1 MDGVL
6 IGVVSRLGSENCAK
20 DKVFD
25 IYTGVAHYMDWI
37 YESVI
42 RMGGMHT
49 CDDDRMFE
57 KTYLN
62 GEFTCTSHFDIPQKR
77 NLHKT
82 LQECKTNL
90 ISQFQSIFMVM
101 VNEF

>member
-6 IGVVSRLGSENCAK
+6 VGVVSRLGSENCAK
-20 DKVFD
+20 DEVFD
-25 IYTGVAHYMDWI
+25 IYTGVAHYMEWI

-42 RMGGMHT
+42 RMGGMQA
-49 CDDDRMFE
+49 CDDRMFE
-57 KTYLN
+57 KTYPN

-82 LQECKTNL
+82 LQESKIT
-90 ISQFQSIFMVM
+90 
-101 VNEF
+101 